1 MNKPLTYEQ
10 KRAIYEHVMKNMSK
24 YVKQRI
30 NEGFID
36 DANEYNELVEEGW
49 KEAIVAGALAIA
61 SIFIS
66 PDSAYA
72 KKVTG
77 PGATKAKTEFAVV
90 DRAPQFP
97 GGNEALTE
105 FLRSNVKYPVE
116 AEEKG
121 IEGRVVLSVLIGKDG
136 SVSNV
141 HVVKSVD
148 PTLDKEAL
156 RVVRLMPKWI
166 PGKKNG
172 RATQERYTIPFTF
185 FLEKNNQRA
194 LK

>member
-36 DANEYNELVEEGW
+36 DANKYNDLVEEGW
-49 KEAIVAGALAIA
+49 KEAVMTGALALA

-77 PGATKAKTEFAVV
+77 SGATTKAKTEFAVV

-97 GGNEALTE
+97 GGSEALTK
-105 FLRSNVKYPVE
+105 FLKDNIKYPVD
-116 AEEKG
+116 AEENG
-121 IEGRVVLSVLIGKDG
+121 IEGRVILSVMIGKDG

-172 RATQERYTIPFTF
+172 RATQERYTIPFIF
-185 FLEKNNQRA
+185 HLEKE
-194 LK
+194 